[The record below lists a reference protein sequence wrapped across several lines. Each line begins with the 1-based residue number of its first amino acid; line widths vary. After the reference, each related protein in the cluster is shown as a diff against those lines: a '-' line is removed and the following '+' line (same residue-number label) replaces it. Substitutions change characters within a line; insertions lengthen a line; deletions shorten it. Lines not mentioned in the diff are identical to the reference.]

1 MNIEIDLSWLLMV
14 AEQYTPGD
22 PRVTDYG
29 ALVAAVTRHQAE
41 IFDVLVY
48 PEPEDRAAA
57 LMHQLIRVPALER
70 NNELFATAVAFAYLV
85 AGGATVATT
94 TREMRSL
101 ARALRDG
108 RLGVA
113 GTAERLAGWVVDQAP
128 ESESIGAEG
137 GDDEDEDDQD
147 DRDDLGDEGGRDDD
161 EHGSADGGAG
171 D

>member
-1 MNIEIDLSWLLMV
+1 MNVEIDLSWLLMV

-29 ALVAAVTRHQAE
+29 SLVAAVTRHQAE

-70 NNELFATAVAFAYLV
+70 NNELFGTAVAFAYLV
-85 AGGATVATT
+85 SGGANVATT

-101 ARALRDG
+101 ARAVREGRIGVDG
-108 RLGVA
+108 A
-113 GTAERLAGWVVDQAP
+113 AERLAGWVVDQLPEAGG
-128 ESESIGAEG
+128 ESE
-137 GDDEDEDDQD
+137 
-147 DRDDLGDEGGRDDD
+147 GDEND
-161 EHGSADGGAG
+161 
-171 D
+171 

>member
-1 MNIEIDLSWLLMV
+1 LNVEIDLSWLLMV

-29 ALVAAVTRHQAE
+29 SLVAAVTRHQAE

-85 AGGATVATT
+85 SGGANVATS

-101 ARALRDG
+101 ARALREG
-108 RLGVA
+108 RMGVEA
-113 GTAERLAGWVVDQAP
+113 AAERLAGWIVDQLP
-128 ESESIGAEG
+128 DGEQE
-137 GDDEDEDDQD
+137 DEDETE
-147 DRDDLGDEGGRDDD
+147 DEGEG
-161 EHGSADGGAG
+161 EES
-171 D
+171 

>member
-1 MNIEIDLSWLLMV
+1 LNIEIDLSWLLMV

-29 ALVAAVTRHQAE
+29 SLVAAVTRHQAE

-101 ARALRDG
+101 ARALREG

-113 GTAERLAGWVVDQAP
+113 GTAERLAGWIVDQAP
-128 ESESIGAEG
+128 E
-137 GDDEDEDDQD
+137 GDDEDEDDE
-147 DRDDLGDEGGRDDD
+147 GDEGHESGNED
-161 EHGSADGGAG
+161 GNAGGGAE

>member
-1 MNIEIDLSWLLMV
+1 MNVEIDLSWLLMV

-29 ALVAAVTRHQAE
+29 SLVAAVTRHQAQ

-85 AGGATVATT
+85 SGGANVATT

-101 ARALRDG
+101 ARALREG
-108 RLGVA
+108 RIGVEA
-113 GTAERLAGWVVDQAP
+113 AAERLAGWIVDQLP
-128 ESESIGAEG
+128 DG
-137 GDDEDEDDQD
+137 EDED
-147 DRDDLGDEGGRDDD
+147 G
-161 EHGSADGGAG
+161 DGGGPDGAE
-171 D
+171 DEES

>member
-1 MNIEIDLSWLLMV
+1 MNVEIDLSWLLMV

-29 ALVAAVTRHQAE
+29 SLVAAVTRHQAE

-85 AGGATVATT
+85 AGGASVATT
-94 TREMRSL
+94 TREMRALS
-101 ARALRDG
+101 RAVREG
-108 RLGVA
+108 RLGVS

-128 ESESIGAEG
+128 EGVSEHA
-137 GDDEDEDDQD
+137 DDEEESDADPDDGPDED
-147 DRDDLGDEGGRDDD
+147 
-161 EHGSADGGAG
+161 
-171 D
+171 

>member
-1 MNIEIDLSWLLMV
+1 LNVEIDLSWLLMV

-29 ALVAAVTRHQAE
+29 SLVAAVTRHQAE

-85 AGGATVATT
+85 SGGANVATT

-101 ARALRDG
+101 ARALREG
-108 RLGVA
+108 RIGVEGVA
-113 GTAERLAGWVVDQAP
+113 QRLSGWIVDQLP
-128 ESESIGAEG
+128 DGEG
-137 GDDEDEDDQD
+137 E
-147 DRDDLGDEGGRDDD
+147 
-161 EHGSADGGAG
+161 DGGEEGEGATG
-171 D
+171 EES

>member
-1 MNIEIDLSWLLMV
+1 MNVEIDLSWLLMV

-29 ALVAAVTRHQAE
+29 SLVAAVTRHQAE

-85 AGGATVATT
+85 SGGASVATT

-101 ARALRDG
+101 ARGVREG
-108 RLGVA
+108 RLGVEA
-113 GTAERLAGWVVDQAP
+113 TAERLAGWIVDQLP
-128 ESESIGAEG
+128 EGEG
-137 GDDEDEDDQD
+137 GELPGADDPEAGEDEGQ
-147 DRDDLGDEGGRDDD
+147 EGPDGPDGPDGVG
-161 EHGSADGGAG
+161 GSEP
-171 D
+171 

>member
-1 MNIEIDLSWLLMV
+1 LNVNVEIDLSWLLMV

-29 ALVAAVTRHQAE
+29 SLVAAVTRHQAE

-94 TREMRSL
+94 TREMRALS
-101 ARALRDG
+101 RAVREG

-113 GTAERLAGWVVDQAP
+113 GTAQRLAGWIVDQAP
-128 ESESIGAEG
+128 EGATEG
-137 GDDEDEDDQD
+137 SDDDPEDPDAEPGDEDPGED
-147 DRDDLGDEGGRDDD
+147 
-161 EHGSADGGAG
+161 
-171 D
+171 

>member
-1 MNIEIDLSWLLMV
+1 LNVEIDLSWLLMV

-29 ALVAAVTRHQAE
+29 SLVAAVTRHQAE

-85 AGGATVATT
+85 SGGASVATT

-101 ARALRDG
+101 ARGVREG
-108 RLGVA
+108 RLGVEA
-113 GTAERLAGWVVDQAP
+113 TAERLAAWIVDQLP
-128 ESESIGAEG
+128 DGEG
-137 GDDEDEDDQD
+137 GEDPEADDPEQS
-147 DRDDLGDEGGRDDD
+147 EGPEGQEGPDSPEGPDGVG
-161 EHGSADGGAG
+161 GSEP
-171 D
+171 

>member
-1 MNIEIDLSWLLMV
+1 MNVNVEIDLSWLLMV

-29 ALVAAVTRHQAE
+29 SLVAAVTRHQAE

-94 TREMRSL
+94 TREMRALS
-101 ARALRDG
+101 RAVREG
-108 RLGVA
+108 RLGVG
-113 GTAERLAGWVVDQAP
+113 GTAERLAAWVVDQAP
-128 ESESIGAEG
+128 EGAIEGAEDSEDSEADP
-137 GDDEDEDDQD
+137 DDEGPDED
-147 DRDDLGDEGGRDDD
+147 
-161 EHGSADGGAG
+161 
-171 D
+171 

>member
-29 ALVAAVTRHQAE
+29 SLVAAVTRHQAE

-48 PEPEDRAAA
+48 PEPEDRAGA
-57 LMHQLIRVPALER
+57 LLHQLIRVPALER

-85 AGGATVATT
+85 SGGATVATT

-101 ARALRDG
+101 ARGVREG
-108 RLGVA
+108 RLGVEA
-113 GTAERLAGWVVDQAP
+113 TAERLAGWIVDQLPEGAEDGDG
-128 ESESIGAEG
+128 ESEGDGEAEG
-137 GDDEDEDDQD
+137 E
-147 DRDDLGDEGGRDDD
+147 
-161 EHGSADGGAG
+161 S
-171 D
+171 

>member
-1 MNIEIDLSWLLMV
+1 LNIEIDLSWLLMV

-29 ALVAAVTRHQAE
+29 SLVAAVTRHQAE

-85 AGGATVATT
+85 SGGASVATT

-101 ARALRDG
+101 ARGVREG
-108 RLGVA
+108 RLGVGA
-113 GTAERLAGWVVDQAP
+113 TAERLAGWIVDQLP
-128 ESESIGAEG
+128 DGEG
-137 GDDEDEDDQD
+137 GDGPGEDDPED
-147 DRDDLGDEGGRDDD
+147 PEDPEDPRDPEDHEGPEGTG
-161 EHGSADGGAG
+161 GSES
-171 D
+171 

>member
-14 AEQYTPGD
+14 AAQYAPGD

-29 ALVAAVTRHQAE
+29 SLVAAVTRHQAE

-85 AGGATVATT
+85 SGGASVATT

-101 ARALRDG
+101 ARGVREG
-108 RLGVA
+108 RLGVEA
-113 GTAERLAGWVVDQAP
+113 TAERLAGWIVDQLP
-128 ESESIGAEG
+128 DGGGEG
-137 GDDEDEDDQD
+137 GIEDDDEDEDDRED
-147 DRDDLGDEGGRDDD
+147 GAGG
-161 EHGSADGGAG
+161 ADGSGESG
-171 D
+171 GEP

>member
-1 MNIEIDLSWLLMV
+1 MNVNVEIDLSWLLMV

-29 ALVAAVTRHQAE
+29 SLVAAVTRHQAE

-85 AGGATVATT
+85 AGGASVATT
-94 TREMRSL
+94 TREMRALS
-101 ARALRDG
+101 RAVREG
-108 RLGVA
+108 RLGVS

-128 ESESIGAEG
+128 EGVSEHA
-137 GDDEDEDDQD
+137 DDEEESDADPDDGPDED
-147 DRDDLGDEGGRDDD
+147 
-161 EHGSADGGAG
+161 
-171 D
+171 

>member
-1 MNIEIDLSWLLMV
+1 LNIEIDLSWLLMV

-29 ALVAAVTRHQAE
+29 SLVAAVTRHQAE

-101 ARALRDG
+101 ARAVREG
-108 RLGVA
+108 RTGVE
-113 GTAERLAGWVVDQAP
+113 GTAERLAGWIVDQAP
-128 ESESIGAEG
+128 EGAE
-137 GDDEDEDDQD
+137 EDEDDEESGPEGGD
-147 DRDDLGDEGGRDDD
+147 GGDEGG
-161 EHGSADGGAG
+161 APGGAG

>member
-29 ALVAAVTRHQAE
+29 SLVAAVTRHQAE

-48 PEPEDRAAA
+48 PEPEDRAGA
-57 LMHQLIRVPALER
+57 LLHQLIRVPALER

-85 AGGATVATT
+85 SGGATVATT

-101 ARALRDG
+101 ARGVREG
-108 RLGVA
+108 RLGVEA
-113 GTAERLAGWVVDQAP
+113 TAERLAGWIVDQLP
-128 ESESIGAEG
+128 EGAED
-137 GDDEDEDDQD
+137 GDGENE
-147 DRDDLGDEGGRDDD
+147 GDGEAEG
-161 EHGSADGGAG
+161 ES
-171 D
+171 

>member
-1 MNIEIDLSWLLMV
+1 MA

-29 ALVAAVTRHQAE
+29 SLVAAVTRHQAE

-85 AGGATVATT
+85 AGGANVATT

-101 ARALRDG
+101 ARALREGRIGVDG
-108 RLGVA
+108 V
-113 GTAERLAGWVVDQAP
+113 AERLAGWIVDQLPDPAGEDGTEGSDGSEGEGDG
-128 ESESIGAEG
+128 ESS
-137 GDDEDEDDQD
+137 
-147 DRDDLGDEGGRDDD
+147 
-161 EHGSADGGAG
+161 
-171 D
+171 

>member
-1 MNIEIDLSWLLMV
+1 MNVEIDLSWLLMV

-29 ALVAAVTRHQAE
+29 SLVAAVTRHQAE

-85 AGGATVATT
+85 SGGANVATT
-94 TREMRSL
+94 TREMRAL
-101 ARALRDG
+101 ARAVRDG
-108 RLGVA
+108 RLGVDGA
-113 GTAERLAGWVVDQAP
+113 AQRLAGWIVDQLP
-128 ESESIGAEG
+128 ETDGESE
-137 GDDEDEDDQD
+137 GDGTD
-147 DRDDLGDEGGRDDD
+147 
-161 EHGSADGGAG
+161 
-171 D
+171 

>member
-1 MNIEIDLSWLLMV
+1 MNVEIDLSWLLMV

-29 ALVAAVTRHQAE
+29 SLVAAVTRHQAE

-85 AGGATVATT
+85 SGGANVATT
-94 TREMRSL
+94 TREMRAL
-101 ARALRDG
+101 ARAVRDG
-108 RLGVA
+108 RLGVDGA
-113 GTAERLAGWVVDQAP
+113 AQRLAGWIVDQLPEADG
-128 ESESIGAEG
+128 ESEG
-137 GDDEDEDDQD
+137 
-147 DRDDLGDEGGRDDD
+147 
-161 EHGSADGGAG
+161 DGGT

>member
-29 ALVAAVTRHQAE
+29 SLVAAVTRHQAE

-85 AGGATVATT
+85 SGGANVATT

-101 ARALRDG
+101 ARGVREG
-108 RLGVA
+108 RLGVEA
-113 GTAERLAGWVVDQAP
+113 TAERLAGWIVDQLPDA
-128 ESESIGAEG
+128 
-137 GDDEDEDDQD
+137 DDDEDDQGSGAGGEQ
-147 DRDDLGDEGGRDDD
+147 GDAGDAG
-161 EHGSADGGAG
+161 DGGEPG
-171 D
+171 PGEP

>member
-1 MNIEIDLSWLLMV
+1 MNVNVEIDLSWLLMV

-29 ALVAAVTRHQAE
+29 SLVAAVTRHQAE

-94 TREMRSL
+94 TREMRALS
-101 ARALRDG
+101 RAVREG
-108 RLGVA
+108 RLGVT
-113 GTAERLAGWVVDQAP
+113 GTAQRLAGWVVDQAP
-128 ESESIGAEG
+128 EGAVERADDDPEDP
-137 GDDEDEDDQD
+137 DDESDDEGPDED
-147 DRDDLGDEGGRDDD
+147 
-161 EHGSADGGAG
+161 
-171 D
+171 

>member
-1 MNIEIDLSWLLMV
+1 LNVEVDLSWLLMV

-29 ALVAAVTRHQAE
+29 SLVAAVTRHQAE

-85 AGGATVATT
+85 AGGANVATT

-101 ARALRDG
+101 ARALSEG
-108 RLGVA
+108 RLGVEA
-113 GTAERLAGWVVDQAP
+113 AAERLAGWIVDQLP
-128 ESESIGAEG
+128 DGEDS
-137 GDDEDEDDQD
+137 GDDEAGE
-147 DRDDLGDEGGRDDD
+147 GEGG
-161 EHGSADGGAG
+161 ES
-171 D
+171 

>member
-1 MNIEIDLSWLLMV
+1 MNVEIDLSWLLMV

-29 ALVAAVTRHQAE
+29 SLVAAVTRHQAE

-70 NNELFATAVAFAYLV
+70 NNELFGTAVAFAYLV
-85 AGGATVATT
+85 SGGANVATT

-101 ARALRDG
+101 ARGVREGRIGVDG
-108 RLGVA
+108 A
-113 GTAERLAGWVVDQAP
+113 SQRLAGWVVDQLPDADGESGG
-128 ESESIGAEG
+128 ESE
-137 GDDEDEDDQD
+137 GDQND
-147 DRDDLGDEGGRDDD
+147 
-161 EHGSADGGAG
+161 
-171 D
+171 

>member
-1 MNIEIDLSWLLMV
+1 MNVEVDLSWLLMV

-29 ALVAAVTRHQAE
+29 SLVAAVTRHQAE

-85 AGGATVATT
+85 SGGANVATS
-94 TREMRSL
+94 TREMRAL
-101 ARALRDG
+101 ARAMREG
-108 RLGVA
+108 RIGVEA
-113 GTAERLAGWVVDQAP
+113 AAERLAGWIVDQLP
-128 ESESIGAEG
+128 DSE
-137 GDDEDEDDQD
+137 DDEDDPA
-147 DRDDLGDEGGRDDD
+147 DE
-161 EHGSADGGAG
+161 ADGGES
-171 D
+171 

>member
-29 ALVAAVTRHQAE
+29 SLVAAVTRHQAE

-94 TREMRSL
+94 TREMRAL
-101 ARALRDG
+101 ARALREG
-108 RLGVA
+108 RLGVE
-113 GTAERLAGWVVDQAP
+113 GTAERLAGWIVDQAP
-128 ESESIGAEG
+128 EGAED
-137 GDDEDEDDQD
+137 GDDDDDDEEAGGEPEG
-147 DRDDLGDEGGRDDD
+147 GDEGGAPG
-161 EHGSADGGAG
+161 EAG

>member
-1 MNIEIDLSWLLMV
+1 MNVEIDLSWLLMV

-29 ALVAAVTRHQAE
+29 SLVAAVTRHQAE

-85 AGGATVATT
+85 SGGANVATT

-101 ARALRDG
+101 ARALREG
-108 RLGVA
+108 RIGVE
-113 GTAERLAGWVVDQAP
+113 GVAERLSGWIVDQLP
-128 ESESIGAEG
+128 DAE
-137 GDDEDEDDQD
+137 
-147 DRDDLGDEGGRDDD
+147 DDD
-161 EHGSADGGAG
+161 EGEGEGGGEEESGEA
-171 D
+171 

>member
-1 MNIEIDLSWLLMV
+1 MTVNVEIDLSWLLMV

-29 ALVAAVTRHQAE
+29 SLVAAVTRHQAE

-94 TREMRSL
+94 TREMRALS
-101 ARALRDG
+101 RAVREG
-108 RLGVA
+108 RLGVG
-113 GTAERLAGWVVDQAP
+113 GTAQRLGGWVVDQTP
-128 ESESIGAEG
+128 EGAASERAEDDADDPDEEPG
-137 GDDEDEDDQD
+137 EEGSDED
-147 DRDDLGDEGGRDDD
+147 
-161 EHGSADGGAG
+161 
-171 D
+171 

>member
-1 MNIEIDLSWLLMV
+1 LNVEIDLSWLLMV

-22 PRVTDYG
+22 PRVIDYG
-29 ALVAAVTRHQAE
+29 SLVAAVTRHQAE

-85 AGGATVATT
+85 SGGANVATS

-101 ARALRDG
+101 ARALREG
-108 RLGVA
+108 RIGVEA
-113 GTAERLAGWVVDQAP
+113 AAERLAGWIVDQLP
-128 ESESIGAEG
+128 DGEDQAEG
-137 GDDEDEDDQD
+137 D
-147 DRDDLGDEGGRDDD
+147 
-161 EHGSADGGAG
+161 SADGDGSDG
-171 D
+171 DDG